1 MCRRIHT
8 GVMPYVCNDCGKSFR
23 YKVTQRTHKCI
34 GKFDETTPTATP
46 LSNPLAEENASIEL
60 NSRLNNASSS
70 SGMIDLP
77 QQIKEDLMS
86 FRKSQGRRFLQDRLQ
101 GYLQKSKARPWQTTS
116 QQSQLPSPIGNQLEH
131 LSLSDNM
138 NSQSQSMPN
147 IEAILFEPTTAP
159 PTIKPEYDPAII
171 KTESVDD
178 FDLQAF
184 L

>member
-1 MCRRIHT
+1 
-8 GVMPYVCNDCGKSFR
+8 MPYVCNDCGKSFR

-60 NSRLNNASSS
+60 MPPSDQNVS

-101 GYLQKSKARPWQTTS
+101 GYLQKSKS
-116 QQSQLPSPIGNQLEH
+116 YKGQQSQLPSPIGNQLEH
-131 LSLSDNM
+131 LSLSDNIS
-138 NSQSQSMPN
+138 SQSQQQSMPN
-147 IEAILFEPTTAP
+147 IDAILFEPTAAP
-159 PTIKPEYDPAII
+159 AAAVKPEYDPAII